1 MGAGSSTSRGS
12 LTRQQLLKSTQEP
25 RDFMN
30 SLFQQMITKL
40 TPQDFLKLGNPKEC
54 NQYVFTMA
62 GAIQN
67 LFEDLQIRP
76 RKDKDSGVVYFQKLT
91 KLGETN
97 PQGKELC
104 LTIAYF
110 YIRIFQIF
118 GALAMTVV
126 DDPGAGQVLGALQY
140 MPAAAAPRKPGE
152 GRGAFIQQG
161 GAALDQYQF
170 SQLYPFFTPLFNEL
184 KYSKMSG
191 SNHISTF
198 KDTTNLAL
206 LLVPPPGETR
216 VYYTIQGYGQVSATI
231 TITPTPPNNLH
242 ISLSSYKFSTT
253 AVPAT
258 ISTFI
263 SGLLKQKRKVSFDAM
278 QGAAQWYVQE
288 AGDYTTVGKKIKSL
302 LDALFR
308 EVYTAAG
315 QGAAPYATQIAGP
328 QFAGP
333 QFGIPQRR
341 QPRVVDPFGQ
351 QPYGQQPFGQ
361 PAWPQAQAQ
370 AQVQVQALASD
381 QFVPKMLTNGYIINT
396 LKGLGG
402 QKTTAFCIARALQLM
417 DAGST
422 FQLQKGKPILSGIC
436 KTRFDAVPNSVP
448 TSGFKLDTL
457 PAFRATEQLYY
468 TEPAVGSQ
476 GETIMKRS
484 SEDSAKYAEF
494 LAEFA
499 KLYGRPVSGGLTA
512 LESVMARDPN
522 CVPQAMNHYLQIT
535 DPSQINKVFGFV
547 QGLFGRQ
554 LKHTQD
560 VLKFIQTRLLRVE
573 KRKNPATGA
582 VGTFVDIHPRL
593 HAGGIVELASVSA
606 ACRDLLV
613 NYFKSCE
620 DIYQQG
626 VQAVLAAGGTVVA

>member
-1 MGAGSSTSRGS
+1 MGAGSSTSRG
-12 LTRQQLLKSTQEP
+12 LTRQQLLKSTQQP

-30 SLFQQMITKL
+30 SLFQQMIDKL
-40 TPQDFLKLGNPKEC
+40 TPVDFLKLGNPKEC

-76 RKDKDSGVVYFQKLT
+76 RKDKDSGIVYFQKLA
-91 KLGETN
+91 KLGEAN

-140 MPAAAAPRKPGE
+140 MPVAAAPRKPGQ

-161 GAALDQYQF
+161 GSALDQYQF

-184 KYSKMSG
+184 KYLKMSE
-191 SNHISTF
+191 SYHVYSF
-198 KDTTNLAL
+198 KDTTNISL
-206 LLVPPPGETR
+206 LLIPPPGETK
-216 VYYTIQGYGQVSATI
+216 VFYTIQNYGQISATI
-231 TITPTPPNNLH
+231 VITPTPPNNLH
-242 ISLSSYKFSTT
+242 ISLSNYKFSTT
-253 AVPAT
+253 SVPPN
-258 ISTFI
+258 ISTFL
-263 SGLLKQKRKVSFDAM
+263 SGLLKQKRKVSFDAI
-278 QGAAQWYVQE
+278 QGPAQWYVQE
-288 AGDYTTVGKKIKSL
+288 AGGYTTIGKKIKSL

-315 QGAAPYATQIAGP
+315 QGAAPYGAPAFPGMLGMPFEKPPKQQKLVNPYG
-328 QFAGP
+328 Q
-333 QFGIPQRR
+333 
-341 QPRVVDPFGQ
+341 PFGLPAW
-351 QPYGQQPFGQ
+351 PYGQQPEKVK
-361 PAWPQAQAQ
+361 ADRDAL
-370 AQVQVQALASD
+370 QALASD

-436 KTRFDAVPNSVP
+436 KTKFDAVPNSVP
-448 TSGFKLDTL
+448 TSSFKLDTL

-468 TEPAVGSQ
+468 TEPAVGTQ

-484 SEDSAKYAEF
+484 STDSAKYAEF

-499 KLYGRPVSGGLTA
+499 KLYGRPVSGGLTG
-512 LESVMARDPN
+512 LDSVMARDPN
-522 CVPQAMNHYLQIT
+522 CVPQAMNKYLQIT
-535 DPSQINKVFGFV
+535 DPNQIKKIIGFV

-560 VLKFIQTRLLRVE
+560 VIKFIHTRLLRVE

-582 VGTFVDIHPRL
+582 IGTFVDIHPRL

-626 VQAVLAAGGTVVA
+626 VQAVLAAGGTVVT